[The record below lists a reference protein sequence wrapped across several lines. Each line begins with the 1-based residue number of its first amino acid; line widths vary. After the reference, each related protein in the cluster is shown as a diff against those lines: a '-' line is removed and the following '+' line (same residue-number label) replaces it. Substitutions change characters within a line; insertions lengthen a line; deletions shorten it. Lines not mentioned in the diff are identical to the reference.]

1 MTESNTTQTE
11 TDKTDVIVIGGGI
24 IGTSCACALAQRG
37 AKVTLIEKGQIGLGC
52 SYGNAGW
59 LTPCFAEPLPMPGML
74 MTCFKWLLDPDSPLY
89 IKFRLD
95 WEFIRWM
102 TRFLVSM
109 NHRQMHASFHALVEL
124 AKYSLEAYAKMDAEN
139 PGEFSYK
146 QKGMLSVASSQSA
159 LDAIKLHLEH
169 VSQHGVVGRMLE
181 ADEVRRLEPA
191 LTCNEIA
198 GGVHFP
204 DEAQCEPLETVQAMG
219 RRAERLGAVILSDTE
234 VFDVEFN
241 HKRIEAMRTTRGRIC
256 ADQYV
261 LAAGSW
267 STRIGK
273 KLGMRVPVLAGKG
286 YAVIVEPFEPRPS
299 MPLMLADVRVG
310 IAPRSASIRLAG
322 TLELVDSEDQRIT
335 ARRVDAIIGAARR
348 FLNVP
353 QPPKIVEVWRG
364 LRPCTPD
371 GVPIIG
377 RPQRYDNLVLA
388 TGHQMLGLLAAPA
401 TGQLVAEI
409 ISGADTTFDPQ
420 PFRPARF

>member
-1 MTESNTTQTE
+1 MTESDPAQSE
-11 TDKTDVIVIGGGI
+11 TDKTDVMVIGGGI

-74 MTCFKWLLDPDSPLY
+74 MTCLKWLLNPDSPLY
-89 IKFRLD
+89 IKFRPNWDFL
-95 WEFIRWM
+95 RWNM
-102 TRFLVSM
+102 RFLASM
-109 NHRQMHASFHALVEL
+109 NHRQMHASFDALIEL
-124 AKYSLEAYAKMDAEN
+124 AKHSLETYAKMDAEN

-146 QKGMLSVASSQSA
+146 QKGMLSVASSQSS
-159 LDAIKLHLEH
+159 LDAIRTHLEH
-169 VSQHGVVGRMLE
+169 VSHHGVVGRMVD

-204 DEAQCEPLETVQAMG
+204 DEAHCEPLEAVQAMH
-219 RRAERLGAVILSDTE
+219 RRAERLGAVILPNTE
-234 VFDVEFN
+234 VFDIEFN
-241 HKRIEAMRTTRGRIC
+241 HKRIEAVQTTRGRMC

-261 LAAGSW
+261 LATGSW

-273 KLGMRVPVLAGKG
+273 KLGVRVPIMAGKG
-286 YAVIVEPFEPRPS
+286 YAVHVEPFEPLPS
-299 MPLMLADVRVG
+299 MPLMLADVKVG
-310 IAPRSASIRLAG
+310 LTPRAASIKFAG

-335 ARRVDAIIGAARR
+335 ARRVNTIIRGAQR

-388 TGHQMLGLLAAPA
+388 TGHQMMGLLSGPA
-401 TGQLVAEI
+401 TGQLVSEI
-409 ISGADTTFDPQ
+409 TCGDHTTFDPR